1 MVVTFHWD
9 LHVFFN
15 YQKVINKGIFEV
27 GMKDL
32 AKAPG
37 FTAETL
43 TSMGMHFLCRCGRHF
58 IGLYMTFMFAC
69 RSSVSSRFALERELI
84 IFSANLPNLFQ
95 RVIVE
100 IFF

>member
-9 LHVFFN
+9 WHVFFN

-43 TSMGMHFLCRCGRHF
+43 TSMG
-58 IGLYMTFMFAC
+58 T
-69 RSSVSSRFALERELI
+69 
-84 IFSANLPNLFQ
+84 
-95 RVIVE
+95 
-100 IFF
+100 